1 MPYGPPL
8 SGRLI
13 LWFRACAGVQEELKE
28 EVLRM
33 AKQVN
38 VAGFNLLCIDTENQF
53 VTTGFGKE
61 IAQVPP
67 LPCVPLPVA
76 AVGPN
81 ARSRVFAPPT
91 SHLSR

>member
-1 MPYGPPL
+1 MRGPVLEP
-8 SGRLI
+8 GGG
-13 LWFRACAGVQEELKE
+13 AGGAQEELKD

-67 LPCVPLPVA
+67 PTTAPVSASPLTHAPEHTFAWRCYRELPA
-76 AVGPN
+76 A
-81 ARSRVFAPPT
+81 
-91 SHLSR
+91 LS